1 MTSIGSSARLAALL
15 ALLAGVIVAGQ
26 APPQQAAGQITS
38 QQPPVF
44 RTGAEIVRVDAT
56 VFDKN
61 GKPVTDLSEHDFEVQ
76 EDGIKQPIKSFKL
89 VEVNGTAAPDSD
101 ESLAIRSREHA
112 ALEASKDDV
121 RLFLVFWDEYHI
133 GQFEST
139 LYARSKLAHF
149 LLTAFGPTDLVGLM
163 DPLTPTDAIV
173 FSRDRRQLADAA
185 ARLQGRRNV
194 YMPARSV
201 LEEGQLTTR
210 NVEEIRSQVT
220 TGAIVSALVHLG
232 AMKEGRKSLIL
243 FTEGA
248 QVVNPRGG
256 STDGMD
262 EIIRS
267 ANASNT
273 AVYTVDP
280 RGVVTGSN
288 WLDSVAAD
296 TGGESIRNNDIER
309 SLRRVVEQSTAF
321 YLIGYDATLSPKD
334 GRFHKIKVRVKRPGL
349 QVRSRAGFWAPTV
362 GDLVRA
368 RNAVRQPAPA
378 VSDAV
383 TQLVPQAS
391 ARAADVWVGVEPRA
405 AGQAKV
411 TLMWMRRGATAGP
424 PPIASADL
432 AVTGEKGPVFSGPVD
447 GGVTFDAA
455 PGAFSLALTFRNA
468 AGEIVDKELRSVVV
482 PDLAKSALEIGT
494 PVVLKASNALELRA
508 LQAEPNAAPFP
519 GRDFVR
525 TDRLLIR
532 FRVYGAA
539 SAGVTPTVRLLNSD
553 GVATTT
559 LAVSRDPA
567 DRPFEIDL
575 PLSSLA
581 PAPWI
586 VAIDARSGAERR
598 EVMVPFRLVR

>member
-1 MTSIGSSARLAALL
+1 MSSSKSIGVRAALL
-15 ALLAGVIVAGQ
+15 ALMAGPIVFGQATQQQTPVQ
-26 APPQQAAGQITS
+26 APP

-44 RTGAEIVRVDAT
+44 RTGTEIVRVDAT
-56 VFDKN
+56 VFDKS
-61 GKPVTDLSEHDFEVQ
+61 GKPVTDLSEKDFDVM
-76 EDGIKQPIKSFKL
+76 EDGVSQPIKSFKL
-89 VEVNGTAAPDSD
+89 VEVNGQPSPDND

-121 RLFLVFWDEYHI
+121 RVFLVFWDEYHI
-133 GQFEST
+133 GEFEST
-139 LYARSKLAHF
+139 LYARTQLSRF
-149 LLTAFGPTDLVGLM
+149 LLTAFGPTDLVAIM
-163 DPLTPTDAIV
+163 DPLTPTDAIA

-185 ARLQGRRNV
+185 ARLRGRRNV

-201 LEEGQLTTR
+201 LEEAQLTTR

-248 QVVNPRGG
+248 PVVLHDAGG
-256 STDGMD
+256 MN

-273 AVYTVDP
+273 AIYTVDP
-280 RGVVTGSN
+280 RGMMTGST
-288 WLDSVAAD
+288 WLEGVADD
-296 TGGESIRNNDIER
+296 TGGEWIRSNDMER
-309 SLRRVVEQSTAF
+309 ALRRVVQQSTAF
-321 YLIGYDATLSPKD
+321 YLIGYDATMSPKD
-334 GRFHKIKVRVKRPGL
+334 GRFHKIKVRVKRSGL

-368 RNAVRQPAPA
+368 RGAVRKPPPS
-378 VSDAV
+378 VTDAV
-383 TQLVPQAS
+383 TQLVPQSS
-391 ARAADVWVGVEPRA
+391 ARAADVWVGVEPKT

-411 TLMWMRRGATAGP
+411 TLMWMRRGTAAGMP
-424 PPIASADL
+424 AVASADL

-447 GGVTFDAA
+447 GGVTFDAP
-455 PGAFSLALTFRNA
+455 PGAFSLALTFKNA
-468 AGEIVDKELRSVVV
+468 SGEIVDKELRSVVV
-482 PDLAKSALEIGT
+482 PDLAKSALEIGS
-494 PVVLKASNALELRA
+494 PVVLKASNPLELRA
-508 LQAEPNAAPFP
+508 LQAEPDAAPFP

-532 FRVYGAA
+532 VRLYGSA
-539 SAGVTPTVRLLNSD
+539 SAGVTPTARLLNAD
-553 GVATTT
+553 GAGTTV
-559 LAVSRDPA
+559 LAVRRDQPEG
-567 DRPFEIDL
+567 PFEIDL

-581 PAPWI
+581 PAAWI
-586 VAIDARSGAERR
+586 VAVEARSGSERR